1 MVYLRE
7 VEVVSALHGF
17 RDACWLKHQIEGGDC
32 EDTMKQK
39 LMLQSLVDGI
49 GDPSLTIPE
58 SSIYEAGKCVVN
70 LGPELVK
77 EKEFENTS
85 LVDVKVIR

>member
-1 MVYLRE
+1 
-7 VEVVSALHGF
+7 
-17 RDACWLKHQIEGGDC
+17 
-32 EDTMKQK
+32 
-39 LMLQSLVDGI
+39 MLQSLVDGI

-70 LGPELVK
+70 LGSELVK

-85 LVDVKVIR
+85 LVDVKVVR